1 MSEQQKK
8 GRLGEVIRFVVTGGV
23 CFLIEQAVLSLLKEI
38 FGLDVNIG
46 TPIAFLVSVVA
57 NYLLCVKWVFPGADG
72 SGGQTKGG
80 LCAHKRHRFLPELG
94 HHGAPDRAFRA
105 GRHSADP
112 LRHPAESL
120 PSEQGNCDPAGDGL
134 ELLHK
139 AADIEEEVTQ
149 GALPLDPTKGSS
161 TLWTPFRAIQL
172 VTTAHYARVLIR
184 HPFPHAS
191 SFPL

>member
-72 SGGQTKGG
+72 SGGKTKAGFVLTSG
-80 LCAHKRHRFLPELG
+80 IGFFLNWGIMALLTALFG
-94 HHGAPDRAFRA
+94 
-105 GRHSADP
+105 
-112 LRHPAESL
+112 
-120 PSEQGNCDPAGDGL
+120 QDGI
-134 ELLHK
+134 LL
-139 AADIEEEVTQ
+139 
-149 GALPLDPTKGSS
+149 
-161 TLWTPFRAIQL
+161 TLFGIQL
-172 VTTAHYARVLIR
+172 KVYHLNKAIATLLVMIWNYFTKRKASTIERRKGRCPLTLPKGLRPSGLPFARL
-184 HPFPHAS
+184 S
-191 SFPL
+191 W